1 MRQHKQTTVALAIGG
16 ILLALVFPWTLAA
29 QEDKFIDC
37 RERPCD
43 VEDIVRALQP
53 PPVQTPQSPTMQY
66 RGIPTTTTAPA
77 VPRVIAEAPQPP
89 RTAFA
94 LNILF
99 ASNSVRIA
107 SKYHAE
113 LNKFGEALARLPST
127 VEISGH
133 TDSVGSDQLNLALSE
148 RRARGV
154 KHYLDQH
161 FSLPAERLIA
171 KGYGKS
177 RPRVSNETESG
188 RQQNRRIEVALPES

>member
-1 MRQHKQTTVALAIGG
+1 MRQHNQTTVALAIGG

-53 PPVQTPQSPTMQY
+53 PVQTPTMQY
-66 RGIPTTTTAPA
+66 RGIPTTTSAPA
-77 VPRVIAEAPQPP
+77 VPGVVAIPATQPP
-89 RTAFA
+89 KTVFA
-94 LNILF
+94 LNIFF
-99 ASNSVRIA
+99 ASNSDRIA
-107 SKYHAE
+107 SKYYAE
-113 LNKFGEALARLPST
+113 LNKFGEALTRLPST

-133 TDSVGSDQLNLALSE
+133 TDSVGSDQLNQALSE
-148 RRARGV
+148 RRARSV
-154 KHYLDQH
+154 KNYLDQH

-177 RPRVSNETESG
+177 RPRASNETESG